1 MPKAFLAA
9 VLVTSLL
16 VPASVYAAETSIQ
29 INLATASDFERHVM
43 VYDCDSGD
51 PITVSYINAVPN
63 FLALV
68 PVPEQSEPLLFV
80 SVIAASG
87 ARYAAGQFVWWTKG
101 ADASLYDI
109 TLGEAAAPVLTC
121 SEVNN
126 TP

>member
-1 MPKAFLAA
+1 MPKARLAA
-9 VLVTSLL
+9 VLVTTLL
-16 VPASVYAAETSIQ
+16 VPSSVYAAETSIQ
-29 INLATASDFERHVM
+29 ISLATASDFERHVM

-87 ARYAAGQFVWWTKG
+87 ARYAAGQFVWWSKG